1 MYYEKTYTDGFFNVS
16 GDHGFLPIKDPLSKL
31 PDKYNKLQEVIN
43 KLHVNQENGEKGIL
57 GRPNEIVVDIVI
69 IPNYK
74 DVIETENDI
83 FVLQA
88 LYRAYTFITS
98 GFTLELSYQEFV
110 KTGNYGEARQ
120 TLPANIAEPLVLVSE
135 KLKAYPWLDYHYA
148 YSLGNYV
155 KKNPKEGLHW
165 LNLDMAC
172 KFVGSSDEVG
182 FIMVHVYINE
192 MSPQLV
198 RSVMEYG
205 KAMRAGSEIKYFL
218 IECDEMCKKTNDII
232 SSALFDLGKPV
243 DGTQGKKTIFYL
255 PHNNIINEH
264 LQECGLVMAEMNKRR
279 RDMWTASRHEK
290 YNDFRVF
297 IMGIKGN
304 DKIFPNGL
312 TYENCFDNVPQYYR
326 GQTGAQDSIIPMMDI
341 FTGIVDYYPDNQLTQ
356 YLLDLRSYR
365 PVCVQEFFTD
375 LREHYKNNNIFAY
388 LKKES
393 NYEGL
398 VYLLKIVDEVY
409 LFRNGHWQFV
419 QKYIMSNT
427 KYAFATGGTPITT
440 WLINQIE
447 AVLEFE
453 KDIVMFLR
461 SVNIDSIKNIELWNN
476 LNDGL
481 ERKQELLISQVN
493 ELKNVNYDINLIYMK
508 NNEMKLEDS
517 SL

>member
-16 GDHGFLPIKDPLSKL
+16 GDNGFLPIKEPMVKL
-31 PDKYNKLQEVIN
+31 PIKYNQLQNIID
-43 KLHVNQENGEKGIL
+43 KLHVMKTEEEKGIL
-57 GRPNEIVVDIVI
+57 GNPNEIVVQIST

-74 DVIETENDI
+74 DTIKEETDVFI
-83 FVLQA
+83 LQA

-98 GFTLELSYQEFV
+98 GFTLELSYQEFI
-110 KTGNYGEARQ
+110 KNGNYGKARDF
-120 TLPANIAEPLVLVSE
+120 LPSYISEPLVLVSN
-135 KLKAYPWLDYHYA
+135 KLQAYPWLDYHYA

-155 KKNPKEGLHW
+155 KKNPEEGLHW
-165 LNLDMAC
+165 KNLDMAC

-192 MSPQLV
+192 LSPQLV

-205 KAMRAGSEIKYFL
+205 KSSRSGSSVEFFV
-218 IECDEMCKKTNDII
+218 DASDHVFDKT
-232 SSALFDLGKPV
+232 V
-243 DGTQGKKTIFYL
+243 FYI
-255 PHNNIINEH
+255 PQQNIMNEH
-264 LQECGLVMAEMNKRR
+264 LEECGLVMSEMNKRR
-279 RDMWTASRHEK
+279 RDMWTASRHER

-312 TYENCFDNVPQYYR
+312 TYENCFSNEPQYYR

-365 PVCVQEFFTD
+365 PVCVQNFFND
-375 LREHYKNNNIFAY
+375 LREHYKNNNIFEQ
-388 LKKES
+388 LKKYS

-398 VYLLKIVDEVY
+398 IYLLKIVDEVY

-427 KYAFATGGTPITT
+427 KYAFATGGTPITS

-453 KDIVMFLR
+453 KVIVMFLQDKDLQN
-461 SVNIDSIKNIELWNN
+461 VKNIELWCK
-476 LNDGL
+476 LSEGL
-481 ERKQELLISQVN
+481 ERKQCLLIEQVN
-493 ELKNVNYDINLIYMK
+493 ELKNVNYNIDLIYLK
-508 NNEMKLEDS
+508 NNELNLEDS
-517 SL
+517 KL